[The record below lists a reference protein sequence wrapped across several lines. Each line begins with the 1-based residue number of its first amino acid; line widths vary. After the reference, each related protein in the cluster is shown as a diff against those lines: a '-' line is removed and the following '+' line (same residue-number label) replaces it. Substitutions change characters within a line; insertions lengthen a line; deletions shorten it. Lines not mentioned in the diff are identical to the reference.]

1 MRCPSLPCAK
11 GGGPLAVEGLSPP
24 PPTRKKRECLR
35 RRSIG
40 IYPVLLTSFSPQ
52 ASHSSLKDTK
62 YSCVLMEHLQEK
74 TSRAKLHST
83 SKRRVFLQEQ
93 AKSHGNADAYRGFL
107 THYWWKTPFLKRVTP
122 LWSAA
127 FRLAL
132 FLSCNKPL
140 QFCNMST
147 CRL

>member
-1 MRCPSLPCAK
+1 M
-11 GGGPLAVEGLSPP
+11 
-24 PPTRKKRECLR
+24 KKRGYVR

-40 IYPVLLTSFSPQ
+40 IYPVLPVSFSLQ

-74 TSRAKLHST
+74 TSCAKLHST

-107 THYWWKTPFLKRVTP
+107 THYWGKTPFLKRVTP

-127 FRLAL
+127 LP
-132 FLSCNKPL
+132 LSFYNNIKYR
-140 QFCNMST
+140 S
-147 CRL
+147 CRNRECCFGYRASHGHLPAASYHRGEPAWCRCVSP